1 MYRRH
6 LPQLDGGF
14 FVTDGGLETTLIF
27 HDGFDLPQF
36 AAFDVLKT
44 REGHEALR
52 TYYRSYATIA
62 RNNNL
67 GFVIE
72 SPTWRASSA
81 WGGKLGYSGK
91 ALAGANREAVGLCG
105 EIRDELEAD
114 GITTVVSGCIG
125 PRSDGYS
132 AGDQM
137 SAEEA
142 EEYHGAQMEVLRDTE
157 ADMAAALTMTYPEE
171 AIGVTRA
178 ARKAGMPA
186 AISFTVETDG
196 RLPSGAKLDE
206 AIRQVDEATDAGPAY
221 YMINC
226 AHPAH
231 FEHVL
236 SGNGLWRERI
246 RGVRANASE
255 KSHAELDGAA
265 ELDDGDPRKLASCYQ
280 GLRGKLP
287 QMNLI
292 GGCCGTDARHIE
304 AICRAWIG

>member
-1 MYRRH
+1 
-6 LPQLDGGF
+6 
-14 FVTDGGLETTLIF
+14 
-27 HDGFDLPQF
+27 
-36 AAFDVLKT
+36 
-44 REGHEALR
+44 
-52 TYYRSYATIA
+52 
-62 RNNNL
+62 
-67 GFVIE
+67 
-72 SPTWRASSA
+72 
-81 WGGKLGYSGK
+81 
-91 ALAGANREAVGLCG
+91 
-105 EIRDELEAD
+105 
-114 GITTVVSGCIG
+114 
-125 PRSDGYS
+125 
-132 AGDQM
+132 
-137 SAEEA
+137 
-142 EEYHGAQMEVLRDTE
+142 
-157 ADMAAALTMTYPEE
+157 MAAALTMTYPEE